1 MFVVQLRFAENKALA
16 GQFMEGHKAWI
27 QQGFDDGIFLL
38 VGNLSPN
45 LGGAV
50 LAHGIDRDALSAR
63 VDQDPF
69 VAESVV
75 TADIVEITPNRA
87 DDRLGFLLS

>member
-38 VGNLSPN
+38 VGSLSPN

-50 LAHGIDRDALSAR
+50 LAYGIDRDALSAR

-69 VAESVV
+69 VAEGVV